1 MEEKKEKAMK
11 IIELKAEDIKK
22 IKAIEIRPK
31 GNTVIISGKNGAGKT
46 CVLDSIWFALTGKGS
61 QKETPKPIRDGQ
73 DHASVTV
80 DIGEYDEN
88 EVYTPRY
95 IVTRNWTSNDVSYLK
110 VENAEGAK
118 YPSPEHLLD
127 SLIGE
132 LSFDPLEFARIGGK
146 QQKEILLKLLGLTTN
161 VEKLDGKYQDI
172 FSERTFI
179 GRNYKAAKAQF
190 DGIEKPRGTL
200 PEEEINILELTKKL
214 SEAIENNKAIED
226 LEGDLEEYGSKIVAI
241 EQEIA
246 ELITEK
252 EQIAGNLK
260 STKETLSKSKIIP
273 VEDLRDKIDNAQD
286 LNTEIRSAQSYYEKK
301 AEVEKSEK
309 DYKAKTA
316 GLAKITS
323 SKSEIIKNA
332 KMPIEGLS
340 FDDEGVL
347 FKSIPFSQ
355 LSAAEQLRVSI
366 SMAMVMNPKLR
377 VIRIMDGSLLDT
389 ENMEIIKQMADK
401 NDFQIWIEKVDE
413 SGKIGIY
420 IEDGEIKG
428 GV

>member
-1 MEEKKEKAMK
+1 MK
-11 IIELKAEDIKK
+11 IIKLIIENIKK

-46 CVLDSIWFALTGKGS
+46 CALDSIWFALTGKGS

-80 DIGEYDEN
+80 DIGDYDEN

-95 IVTRNWTSNDVSYLK
+95 IVTRNWTSNDISYLK

-132 LSFDPLEFARIGGK
+132 LSFDPLEFARIGEK
-146 QQKEILLKLLGLTTN
+146 QQKEVLLKLLGLTTN

-179 GRNYKAAKAQF
+179 GRNYKASKAQL
-190 DGIEKPRGTL
+190 DGIEMPRGTL
-200 PEEEINILELTKKL
+200 PENEVNISELTKKL

-226 LEGDLEEYGSKIVAI
+226 LEGDIKGYEGRLVGI
-241 EQEIA
+241 EQEIE
-246 ELITEK
+246 ELLKEK
-252 EQIAGNLK
+252 EQAAGNLK
-260 STKETLSKSKIIP
+260 STKEKLNKSKIIP
-273 VEDLRDKIDNAQD
+273 IEDLQDKIDNAQD
-286 LNTEIRSAQSYYEKK
+286 LNSEIRSAQSYYEKK
-301 AEVEKSEK
+301 IEVEKLEK
-309 DYKAKTA
+309 NYKTKTA
-316 GLAKITS
+316 GLSKITKA
-323 SKSEIIKNA
+323 KSEIVKNA

-340 FDDEGVL
+340 FDDGGVL

-366 SMAMVMNPKLR
+366 SMAMAMNPKLR

-420 IEDGEIKG
+420 IEDGEIKEG
-428 GV
+428 A